1 MKRYKKILMIWI
13 CAIVVVAVSVIV
25 ALYDNANQG
34 QDVAK
39 EVAVETLRK
48 VAERVVNREF
58 DGLGMFYASGSDG
71 GKKHTKRKAIS
82 EDGEFEV
89 IIDSLKEAQ
98 GLFPLDVVGFK
109 ADMLN
114 YYGKFPLEEIC
125 LEWKA
130 EMNDRYG
137 GAMCALFLKVN
148 PMGKG
153 IVQESSTGDETI
165 IASQNDLGTYYL
177 NGMYTMRLTAYM
189 LPDFWHCVDWA
200 DHVLQILS
208 CILCILLLG
217 LAIYVGGQQ
226 YRKRKTADT
235 LTKSTYRFGKYIFD
249 SVNHTLT
256 YEGEKVSGIRIV
268 LEDDIVSEI
277 CVFDPLTGVV
287 TQNKKSVT
295 VSPAS
300 HFVTSKEKL
309 EEACNRIEKE
319 LKERLQELKNENKLI
334 EEQRLRERTNYDL
347 EMLRETGFCNGVE
360 NYSRHLALRDA
371 GETPS
376 CLIDFFPKDFL
387 LVVDESHV
395 TLPQVRGMYNGDRMR
410 KQTLVDYGFRL
421 PSALDNRPLKFEEFE
436 EKINQAIYVSAT
448 PGDYELERTNNKY
461 VEQIIRPT
469 GLLDPIIEVRKTEG
483 QIDDIISEINE
494 RIKRAIS

>member
-114 YYGKFPLEEIC
+114 YYGNSLEEIC

-189 LPDFWHCVDWA
+189 LPDFGTVWIGQTMYCRYYPAFCAFCYWDW
-200 DHVLQILS
+200 
-208 CILCILLLG
+208 
-217 LAIYVGGQQ
+217 
-226 YRKRKTADT
+226 
-235 LTKSTYRFGKYIFD
+235 RF
-249 SVNHTLT
+249 
-256 YEGEKVSGIRIV
+256 
-268 LEDDIVSEI
+268 
-277 CVFDPLTGVV
+277 
-287 TQNKKSVT
+287 
-295 VSPAS
+295 
-300 HFVTSKEKL
+300 
-309 EEACNRIEKE
+309 
-319 LKERLQELKNENKLI
+319 
-334 EEQRLRERTNYDL
+334 
-347 EMLRETGFCNGVE
+347 M
-360 NYSRHLALRDA
+360 
-371 GETPS
+371 
-376 CLIDFFPKDFL
+376 
-387 LVVDESHV
+387 
-395 TLPQVRGMYNGDRMR
+395 
-410 KQTLVDYGFRL
+410 
-421 PSALDNRPLKFEEFE
+421 
-436 EKINQAIYVSAT
+436 
-448 PGDYELERTNNKY
+448 
-461 VEQIIRPT
+461 
-469 GLLDPIIEVRKTEG
+469 
-483 QIDDIISEINE
+483 
-494 RIKRAIS
+494 

>member
-58 DGLGMFYASGSDG
+58 DGLGMFYAFGSDS

-82 EDGEFEV
+82 ENGEFEV

-137 GAMCALFLKVN
+137 GVMCALFLKVN

-153 IVQESSTGDETI
+153 IVQELSTGDETI

-177 NGMYTMRLTAYM
+177 DDMYTMRLTAYM
-189 LPDFWHCVDWA
+189 LLDFWHCVDWA

-217 LAIYVGGQQ
+217 LAVYIGGQQ

-256 YEGEKVSGIRIV
+256 YEGEKISCTPQAAKLLLGFAKSSELFLTNDEIA
-268 LEDDIVSEI
+268 EI
-277 CVFDPLTGVV
+277 CGWPL
-287 TQNKKSVT
+287 S
-295 VSPAS
+295 
-300 HFVTSKEKL
+300 
-309 EEACNRIEKE
+309 
-319 LKERLQELKNENKLI
+319 
-334 EEQRLRERTNYDL
+334 DL
-347 EMLRETGFCNGVE
+347 NLG
-360 NYSRHLALRDA
+360 SRR
-371 GETPS
+371 
-376 CLIDFFPKDFL
+376 
-387 LVVDESHV
+387 
-395 TLPQVRGMYNGDRMR
+395 R
-410 KQTLVDYGFRL
+410 K
-421 PSALDNRPLKFEEFE
+421 
-436 EKINQAIYVSAT
+436 
-448 PGDYELERTNNKY
+448 
-461 VEQIIRPT
+461 
-469 GLLDPIIEVRKTEG
+469 
-483 QIDDIISEINE
+483 
-494 RIKRAIS
+494 AISLL

>member
-58 DGLGMFYASGSDG
+58 DGLGMFYAFGSDS

-82 EDGEFEV
+82 ENGEFEV

-137 GAMCALFLKVN
+137 GVMCALFLKVN

-153 IVQESSTGDETI
+153 IVQELSTGDETI

-177 NGMYTMRLTAYM
+177 DDMYTMRLTAYM
-189 LPDFWHCVDWA
+189 LLDFWHCVDWA

-217 LAIYVGGQQ
+217 LAVYIGGQQ
-226 YRKRKTADT
+226 YKIGRA
-235 LTKSTYRFGKYIFD
+235 
-249 SVNHTLT
+249 
-256 YEGEKVSGIRIV
+256 
-268 LEDDIVSEI
+268 
-277 CVFDPLTGVV
+277 
-287 TQNKKSVT
+287 
-295 VSPAS
+295 
-300 HFVTSKEKL
+300 
-309 EEACNRIEKE
+309 
-319 LKERLQELKNENKLI
+319 
-334 EEQRLRERTNYDL
+334 
-347 EMLRETGFCNGVE
+347 
-360 NYSRHLALRDA
+360 
-371 GETPS
+371 
-376 CLIDFFPKDFL
+376 
-387 LVVDESHV
+387 HV
-395 TLPQVRGMYNGDRMR
+395 
-410 KQTLVDYGFRL
+410 
-421 PSALDNRPLKFEEFE
+421 
-436 EKINQAIYVSAT
+436 
-448 PGDYELERTNNKY
+448 
-461 VEQIIRPT
+461 
-469 GLLDPIIEVRKTEG
+469 
-483 QIDDIISEINE
+483 
-494 RIKRAIS
+494 

>member
-114 YYGKFPLEEIC
+114 
-125 LEWKA
+125 
-130 EMNDRYG
+130 YG

-256 YEGEKVSGIRIV
+256 YEGEKVSCTPQAAKLLLGFAKSSELFLTNDEIA
-268 LEDDIVSEI
+268 EI
-277 CVFDPLTGVV
+277 CGWPL
-287 TQNKKSVT
+287 S
-295 VSPAS
+295 
-300 HFVTSKEKL
+300 
-309 EEACNRIEKE
+309 
-319 LKERLQELKNENKLI
+319 
-334 EEQRLRERTNYDL
+334 DL
-347 EMLRETGFCNGVE
+347 NLG
-360 NYSRHLALRDA
+360 SRR
-371 GETPS
+371 
-376 CLIDFFPKDFL
+376 
-387 LVVDESHV
+387 
-395 TLPQVRGMYNGDRMR
+395 R
-410 KQTLVDYGFRL
+410 K
-421 PSALDNRPLKFEEFE
+421 
-436 EKINQAIYVSAT
+436 
-448 PGDYELERTNNKY
+448 
-461 VEQIIRPT
+461 
-469 GLLDPIIEVRKTEG
+469 
-483 QIDDIISEINE
+483 
-494 RIKRAIS
+494 AISLLGKLFEADDSVQILLLPERKGYQIVISK

>member
-58 DGLGMFYASGSDG
+58 DGLGMFYAFGSDS

-82 EDGEFEV
+82 ENGEFEV

-153 IVQESSTGDETI
+153 IVQESFTGDETI

-177 NGMYTMRLTAYM
+177 NGMYTMTATFNNAFFIFVCFRLNASFYFLRNGTKEHI
-189 LPDFWHCVDWA
+189 F
-200 DHVLQILS
+200 ILS
-208 CILCILLLG
+208 TNLYKNIF
-217 LAIYVGGQQ
+217 ANAPPQ
-226 YRKRKTADT
+226 APA
-235 LTKSTYRFGKYIFD
+235 GK
-249 SVNHTLT
+249 
-256 YEGEKVSGIRIV
+256 
-268 LEDDIVSEI
+268 
-277 CVFDPLTGVV
+277 
-287 TQNKKSVT
+287 
-295 VSPAS
+295 
-300 HFVTSKEKL
+300 
-309 EEACNRIEKE
+309 
-319 LKERLQELKNENKLI
+319 
-334 EEQRLRERTNYDL
+334 
-347 EMLRETGFCNGVE
+347 
-360 NYSRHLALRDA
+360 
-371 GETPS
+371 
-376 CLIDFFPKDFL
+376 
-387 LVVDESHV
+387 
-395 TLPQVRGMYNGDRMR
+395 
-410 KQTLVDYGFRL
+410 
-421 PSALDNRPLKFEEFE
+421 
-436 EKINQAIYVSAT
+436 
-448 PGDYELERTNNKY
+448 
-461 VEQIIRPT
+461 
-469 GLLDPIIEVRKTEG
+469 
-483 QIDDIISEINE
+483 
-494 RIKRAIS
+494 

>member
-58 DGLGMFYASGSDG
+58 DGLGMFYAFGSDS

-153 IVQESSTGDETI
+153 IVQELSTGDETI

-177 NGMYTMRLTAYM
+177 DDMYTMRLTAYM
-189 LPDFWHCVDWA
+189 LPDFGHCVDWA

-256 YEGEKVSGIRIV
+256 YEGEKVSCTPQAAKLLLGFAKSSELFLTNDEIA
-268 LEDDIVSEI
+268 EI
-277 CVFDPLTGVV
+277 CGWPL
-287 TQNKKSVT
+287 S
-295 VSPAS
+295 
-300 HFVTSKEKL
+300 
-309 EEACNRIEKE
+309 
-319 LKERLQELKNENKLI
+319 
-334 EEQRLRERTNYDL
+334 DL
-347 EMLRETGFCNGVE
+347 NLG
-360 NYSRHLALRDA
+360 SRR
-371 GETPS
+371 
-376 CLIDFFPKDFL
+376 
-387 LVVDESHV
+387 
-395 TLPQVRGMYNGDRMR
+395 R
-410 KQTLVDYGFRL
+410 K
-421 PSALDNRPLKFEEFE
+421 
-436 EKINQAIYVSAT
+436 
-448 PGDYELERTNNKY
+448 
-461 VEQIIRPT
+461 
-469 GLLDPIIEVRKTEG
+469 
-483 QIDDIISEINE
+483 
-494 RIKRAIS
+494 AISLLGKLFEADDSVQILLLPERKGYQIVISK

>member
-1 MKRYKKILMIWI
+1 M
-13 CAIVVVAVSVIV
+13 
-25 ALYDNANQG
+25 
-34 QDVAK
+34 AK

-58 DGLGMFYASGSDG
+58 DGLGMFYAFGSDS

-82 EDGEFEV
+82 ENGEFEV

-137 GAMCALFLKVN
+137 GVMCALFLKVN

-153 IVQESSTGDETI
+153 IVQELSTGDETI

-177 NGMYTMRLTAYM
+177 DDMYTMRLTAYM
-189 LPDFWHCVDWA
+189 LLDFWHCVDWA

-217 LAIYVGGQQ
+217 LAVYIGGQQ

-256 YEGEKVSGIRIV
+256 YEGEKISCTPQAAKLLLGFAKSSELFLTNDEIA
-268 LEDDIVSEI
+268 EI
-277 CVFDPLTGVV
+277 CGWPL
-287 TQNKKSVT
+287 S
-295 VSPAS
+295 
-300 HFVTSKEKL
+300 
-309 EEACNRIEKE
+309 
-319 LKERLQELKNENKLI
+319 
-334 EEQRLRERTNYDL
+334 DL
-347 EMLRETGFCNGVE
+347 NLG
-360 NYSRHLALRDA
+360 SRR
-371 GETPS
+371 
-376 CLIDFFPKDFL
+376 
-387 LVVDESHV
+387 
-395 TLPQVRGMYNGDRMR
+395 R
-410 KQTLVDYGFRL
+410 K
-421 PSALDNRPLKFEEFE
+421 
-436 EKINQAIYVSAT
+436 
-448 PGDYELERTNNKY
+448 
-461 VEQIIRPT
+461 
-469 GLLDPIIEVRKTEG
+469 
-483 QIDDIISEINE
+483 
-494 RIKRAIS
+494 AISLLGKLFEADDSVQILLLPERKGYQIVISK

>member
-1 MKRYKKILMIWI
+1 
-13 CAIVVVAVSVIV
+13 
-25 ALYDNANQG
+25 
-34 QDVAK
+34 
-39 EVAVETLRK
+39 
-48 VAERVVNREF
+48 
-58 DGLGMFYASGSDG
+58 
-71 GKKHTKRKAIS
+71 
-82 EDGEFEV
+82 
-89 IIDSLKEAQ
+89 
-98 GLFPLDVVGFK
+98 
-109 ADMLN
+109 MLN

-256 YEGEKVSGIRIV
+256 YEGEKISCTPQAAKLLLGFAKSSELFLTNDEIA
-268 LEDDIVSEI
+268 EI
-277 CVFDPLTGVV
+277 CGWPL
-287 TQNKKSVT
+287 S
-295 VSPAS
+295 
-300 HFVTSKEKL
+300 
-309 EEACNRIEKE
+309 
-319 LKERLQELKNENKLI
+319 
-334 EEQRLRERTNYDL
+334 DL
-347 EMLRETGFCNGVE
+347 NLG
-360 NYSRHLALRDA
+360 SRR
-371 GETPS
+371 
-376 CLIDFFPKDFL
+376 
-387 LVVDESHV
+387 
-395 TLPQVRGMYNGDRMR
+395 R
-410 KQTLVDYGFRL
+410 K
-421 PSALDNRPLKFEEFE
+421 
-436 EKINQAIYVSAT
+436 
-448 PGDYELERTNNKY
+448 
-461 VEQIIRPT
+461 
-469 GLLDPIIEVRKTEG
+469 
-483 QIDDIISEINE
+483 
-494 RIKRAIS
+494 AISLLGKLFEADDSVQILLLPERKGYQIVISK

>member
-148 PMGKG
+148 P
-153 IVQESSTGDETI
+153 IFLVAED
-165 IASQNDLGTYYL
+165 
-177 NGMYTMRLTAYM
+177 NGFLWDRACGVTRPSITS
-189 LPDFWHCVDWA
+189 H
-200 DHVLQILS
+200 Q
-208 CILCILLLG
+208 
-217 LAIYVGGQQ
+217 
-226 YRKRKTADT
+226 
-235 LTKSTYRFGKYIFD
+235 
-249 SVNHTLT
+249 
-256 YEGEKVSGIRIV
+256 SG
-268 LEDDIVSEI
+268 
-277 CVFDPLTGVV
+277 
-287 TQNKKSVT
+287 
-295 VSPAS
+295 
-300 HFVTSKEKL
+300 
-309 EEACNRIEKE
+309 
-319 LKERLQELKNENKLI
+319 
-334 EEQRLRERTNYDL
+334 
-347 EMLRETGFCNGVE
+347 
-360 NYSRHLALRDA
+360 
-371 GETPS
+371 
-376 CLIDFFPKDFL
+376 
-387 LVVDESHV
+387 
-395 TLPQVRGMYNGDRMR
+395 
-410 KQTLVDYGFRL
+410 
-421 PSALDNRPLKFEEFE
+421 SALASR
-436 EKINQAIYVSAT
+436 YVRH
-448 PGDYELERTNNKY
+448 GEM
-461 VEQIIRPT
+461 
-469 GLLDPIIEVRKTEG
+469 GEVRKRQVWSGKRDSNSQPSAWKADALAIELFPPVCRSPLTVFTCLLQPCQLFSSG
-483 QIDDIISEINE
+483 GGG
-494 RIKRAIS
+494 RI

>member
-58 DGLGMFYASGSDG
+58 DGLGMFYAFGSDS

-82 EDGEFEV
+82 ENGEFEV

-137 GAMCALFLKVN
+137 GVMCALFLKVN

-153 IVQESSTGDETI
+153 IVQELSTGDETI

-177 NGMYTMRLTAYM
+177 DDMYTMRLTAYM
-189 LPDFWHCVDWA
+189 LLDFLA
-200 DHVLQILS
+200 
-208 CILCILLLG
+208 LCGLG
-217 LAIYVGGQQ
+217 RPCA
-226 YRKRKTADT
+226 ADT
-235 LTKSTYRFGKYIFD
+235 ILYFVHSVIGTGGLYR
-249 SVNHTLT
+249 
-256 YEGEKVSGIRIV
+256 RA
-268 LEDDIVSEI
+268 
-277 CVFDPLTGVV
+277 
-287 TQNKKSVT
+287 T
-295 VSPAS
+295 V
-300 HFVTSKEKL
+300 
-309 EEACNRIEKE
+309 
-319 LKERLQELKNENKLI
+319 
-334 EEQRLRERTNYDL
+334 
-347 EMLRETGFCNGVE
+347 
-360 NYSRHLALRDA
+360 
-371 GETPS
+371 
-376 CLIDFFPKDFL
+376 
-387 LVVDESHV
+387 
-395 TLPQVRGMYNGDRMR
+395 
-410 KQTLVDYGFRL
+410 
-421 PSALDNRPLKFEEFE
+421 
-436 EKINQAIYVSAT
+436 
-448 PGDYELERTNNKY
+448 
-461 VEQIIRPT
+461 
-469 GLLDPIIEVRKTEG
+469 
-483 QIDDIISEINE
+483 
-494 RIKRAIS
+494 